1 MIKVFLAKSVF
12 VITENRAG
20 QRTMKRL
27 TDETEMHM
35 EGIQDELAVY
45 FDLVEQNAHCSPK
58 MRKRFMKMFRGA
70 VGDFLE
76 ENPAAGMQEICMT
89 FGDPTD
95 QHDITFD
102 ETEREYIEKIR
113 RGRKTLMVICIL
125 EIVIARLLM
134 MLLCT
139 QQNAS
144 RKVFVRRLARLHLL

>member
-1 MIKVFLAKSVF
+1 
-12 VITENRAG
+12 
-20 QRTMKRL
+20 MKRL

-125 EIVIARLLM
+125 MAVALICLTVVVFHYRKNMTLYVANYGIKTKL
-134 MLLCT
+134 T
-139 QQNAS
+139 S
-144 RKVFVRRLARLHLL
+144 RD